1 MLNRF
6 INLRPDRVFFIWE
19 IKMKKYNLNEYE
31 NSFVVLDEN
40 DRIVSFNKD
49 EKTILSDVERYLSY
63 RESNLKIYKLL
74 DCDKQEFIKA
84 IIK

>member
-1 MLNRF
+1 
-6 INLRPDRVFFIWE
+6 
-19 IKMKKYNLNEYE
+19 MKKYNLNEYE